1 MTDNPLAME
10 PRPAATVIV
19 VRPAPSGIEAL
30 ILTRGA
36 GTTFAPGFRV
46 FPGGIVD
53 PEDADLAGR
62 LFADPTESARACA
75 VRELYEETG
84 ILLTAEGPVVR
95 EPGAALDRLEFAAPD
110 ARSLPEIAHWVAP
123 EFLEVRFD
131 ARFFAAAAPAGLDPV
146 IDGHEI
152 EAAAWLPPGEV
163 LVAAEGGDGQLMWP
177 TFITLQRLA
186 GCRTVGDVLA
196 LRIPQVPPPGAEA
209 REASP

>member
-1 MTDNPLAME
+1 ME

-53 PEDADLAGR
+53 PEDADLARR
-62 LFADPTESARACA
+62 LFGDPSESARACGL
-75 VRELYEETG
+75 RELYEETG
-84 ILLTAEGPVVR
+84 ILLTAEGPVAHQ
-95 EPGAALDRLEFAAPD
+95 PGLRLDGLEFRPLER
-110 ARSLPEIAHWVAP
+110 RSMPEVAHWIAP

-131 ARFFAAAAPAGLDPV
+131 ARFFAVAAPPGLDPV

-152 EAAAWLPPGEV
+152 EAAEWLTPAEV
-163 LVAAEGGDGQLMWP
+163 LEGTQTGASQLMWP
-177 TFITLQRLA
+177 TFITMQRLA
-186 GCRTVGDVLA
+186 RCRTVEDALA
-196 LRIPQVPPPGAEA
+196 LRVPQVPRPEA
-209 REASP
+209 PAQKAAP

>member
-1 MTDNPLAME
+1 ME

-53 PEDADLAGR
+53 PEDADLAAR
-62 LFADPTESARACA
+62 LFGDPAQSARACA

-84 ILLTAEGPVVR
+84 ILLTSEGPVAR
-95 EPGAALDRLEFAAPD
+95 EPGASLDRLEFAAIDPR
-110 ARSLPEIAHWVAP
+110 AMPEVAHWVAP

-131 ARFFAAAAPAGLDPV
+131 ARFFAVAAPAGLDPV

-152 EAAAWLPPGEV
+152 EAAAWLPPGDV
-163 LVAAEGGDGQLMWP
+163 LLAAEAGDGQLMWP

-186 GCRTVGDVLA
+186 GCRTVDDVLT
-196 LRIPQVPPPGAEA
+196 LRIPQVPAPGADA
-209 REASP
+209 RKASS

>member
-1 MTDNPLAME
+1 ME

-53 PEDADLAGR
+53 PEDADLARR
-62 LFADPTESARACA
+62 LFEDPSEAARACG

-84 ILLTAEGPVVR
+84 ILLTANGPVTR
-95 EPGAALDRLEFAAPD
+95 EPGASLDRLEFPPPVPSAM
-110 ARSLPEIAHWVAP
+110 PEVAHWVAP

-131 ARFFAAAAPAGLDPV
+131 ARFFAVAAPPGLDPV

-152 EAAAWLPPGEV
+152 EAAAWMPPGEV
-163 LVAAEGGDGQLMWP
+163 LVAAEAGDGQLMWP

-186 GCRTVGDVLA
+186 GCRTVEDVLA
-196 LRIPQVPPPGAEA
+196 LRVPQVPAPGTDA
-209 REASP
+209 RRASP